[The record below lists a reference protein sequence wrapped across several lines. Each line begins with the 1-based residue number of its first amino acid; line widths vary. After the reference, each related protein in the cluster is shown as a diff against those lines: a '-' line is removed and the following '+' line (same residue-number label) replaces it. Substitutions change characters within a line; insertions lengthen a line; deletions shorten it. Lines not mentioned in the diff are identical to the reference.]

1 MVEIVKLTEAAVPQ
15 AAPLVAQFRVTLKS
29 FKGISAAPDES
40 AGASELREYLAAGF
54 PVFAA
59 VKDGAYC
66 GYIVCRV
73 DEPCVWVESIYV
85 HPDFRRQGIAGRLFS
100 KAEEIAA
107 FYGEDTVYNYV
118 HPNNS
123 VMIGFLRSRGYSV
136 LNLIEIRRP
145 YKGEK
150 LSTKIRVDENQ
161 FDY

>member
-1 MVEIVKLTEAAVPQ
+1 MLEIARIDNTHVKEL
-15 AAPLVAQFRVTLKS
+15 APLAAQFRVTLKS
-29 FKGISAAPDES
+29 FKGISAGPDAE
-40 AGASELREYLAAGF
+40 AAAEELREYLSSGF

-59 VKDGAYC
+59 KAAGEYR

-85 HPDFRRQGIAGRLFS
+85 VPSARRQGVAGALFRE
-100 KAEEIAA
+100 AEKLAA
-107 FYGEDTVYNYV
+107 AYGEDTVYNYV

-123 VMIGFLRSRGYSV
+123 AMIGFLKARGYSV

-145 YKGEK
+145 YAGEQ
-150 LSTKIRVDENQ
+150 LSGKIGVGENQ

>member
-1 MVEIVKLTEAAVPQ
+1 MVEIVKLTEAAIPQ
-15 AAPLVAQFRVTLKS
+15 AAPLAAQFRVTLKS

-40 AGASELREYLAAGF
+40 AGASELREYLAADF

-59 VKDGAYC
+59 VKDGVYC

-73 DEPCVWVESIYV
+73 DEPRVWVESIYV
-85 HPDFRRQGIAGRLFS
+85 HPDFRRQGIAGRLFA

-107 FYGEDTVYNYV
+107 FCGEDTVYNYV

-123 VMIGFLRSRGYSV
+123 VMIDFLRSRGYSV
-136 LNLIEIRRP
+136 LNLIEIRKP

-150 LSTKIRVDENQ
+150 FSTKIQVDGNH